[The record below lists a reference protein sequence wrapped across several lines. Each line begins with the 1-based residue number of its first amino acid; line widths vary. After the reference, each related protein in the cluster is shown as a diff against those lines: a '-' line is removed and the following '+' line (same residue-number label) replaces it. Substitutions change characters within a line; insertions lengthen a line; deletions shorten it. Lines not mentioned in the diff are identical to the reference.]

1 MELRF
6 NELIVC
12 SVKRLTRP
20 KFNHEFTQF
29 NDNLAFRDPNTPE
42 QDPKKFDIEE
52 DYDPGMEQPRAFRDQ
67 QWTELGAN
75 RHDVGYDGVPSDCAM
90 NYVSTFGKIS
100 TGENFRVLFT
110 I

>member
-29 NDNLAFRDPNTPE
+29 NDNLAFGGSE
-42 QDPKKFDIEE
+42 AQEE
-52 DYDPGMEQPRAFRDQ
+52 ND
-67 QWTELGAN
+67 
-75 RHDVGYDGVPSDCAM
+75 
-90 NYVSTFGKIS
+90 
-100 TGENFRVLFT
+100 
-110 I
+110 